1 MMALASS
8 MQDCYPGRENY
19 EAKFRC
25 DRCETIVYVSDTGSI
40 TDHRARKQLAKQHG
54 WASEPDRFD
63 TRKRPRQLDYCTDC
77 R

>member
-25 DRCETIVYVSDTGSI
+25 DRCGAIQYVADTGTI
-40 TDHRARKQLAKQHG
+40 TDHRARKVIAREHG
-54 WASEPDRFD
+54 WTSKIDRFD